1 VGMQSVLSNRG
12 VIKIIGKDVEIFLQG
27 LITNDI
33 RKASK
38 DSFLYSM
45 MLNPQGRFLYDFFIL
60 KINDGFLLDCPQNYL
75 QEIIKKFQ
83 MYKLRSEVDIFE
95 TGYSVS
101 ASDVVLD
108 GFFIDPR
115 NSNMGYRTIAEV
127 FRDTDSRE
135 YEIKRIKNLVPDAD
149 KDFIYNKSFPLE
161 YGANNLNAID
171 YKKGCYVGQE
181 VTARTNYRGVVRKKL
196 FSFESDI
203 VIDKESEIKVGDN
216 KIGIVLGMFENLGL
230 CLLNIEEYEKF
241 SISKSDFLVGD
252 YKVTINNDPV

>member
-1 VGMQSVLSNRG
+1 MQSVLSNRG
-12 VIKIIGKDVEIFLQG
+12 VLKIVGKDAESFLQG
-27 LITNDI
+27 LITNDV

-38 DSFLYSM
+38 DSLLYSM

-60 KINDGFLLDCPQNYL
+60 KIDDGFLLDCPKNYL
-75 QEIIKKFQ
+75 QEIIKKLK
-83 MYKLRSEVDIFE
+83 MYKLRSEVEILE
-95 TGYSVS
+95 TAYSVLI
-101 ASDVVLD
+101 SDVLQD

-115 NSNMGYRTIAEV
+115 SSNMGWRTISDSV
-127 FRDTDSRE
+127 VDSNVRD
-135 YEIKRIKNLVPDAD
+135 YEITRIKNLVPDAE

-196 FSFESDI
+196 FSFESDV

-230 CLLNIEEYEKF
+230 CLLNTEEYEKF
-241 SISKSDFLVGD
+241 SLAKSDFLVGD
-252 YKVTINNDPV
+252 NKITINNDPI